1 MSSKILNGFTLSSE
15 TKQAQHIDKSAV
27 RREKVVLNLA
37 EQGDIARAMLSG
49 TDYLSCRVVI
59 EKDANGNEVEVEKV
73 KKVKKVRRWFYNNG
87 GEEWYLEIRYANKAL
102 ELAKGKTAIVIPTKD
117 KIVSTIELAIQA
129 VEEKELDSSIAKIAE
144 EKKKG
149 FSKAV

>member
-1 MSSKILNGFTLSSE
+1 MSKVLNSFTLSSE

-27 RREKVVLNLA
+27 RREKLVLNLA
-37 EQGDIARAMLSG
+37 EQADIATAMLSG
-49 TDYLSCRVVI
+49 NDYVACRVVV
-59 EKDANGNEVEVEKV
+59 EKDANGNDVEVEKV
-73 KKVKKVRRWFYNNG
+73 KKARRWFYNNG

-102 ELAKGKTAIVIPTKD
+102 ELAKGKTSIVIPTKD
-117 KIVSTIELAIQA
+117 KIVETIELAIQA
-129 VEEKELDSSIAKIAE
+129 VEGKELDTAIAKIAE

>member
-1 MSSKILNGFTLSSE
+1 
-15 TKQAQHIDKSAV
+15 
-27 RREKVVLNLA
+27 
-37 EQGDIARAMLSG
+37 MLSG
-49 TDYLSCRVVI
+49 NDYVSCRVVV
-59 EKDANGNEVEVEKV
+59 EKDANGNEVEVE
-73 KKVKKVRRWFYNNG
+73 KVKKVRRWFYNNG

-117 KIVSTIELAIQA
+117 KIVSTIELVIQA

>member
-1 MSSKILNGFTLSSE
+1 MPTTLWKAGTRAE
-15 TKQAQHIDKSAV
+15 FIDKQLEAAGWSTGGDV
-27 RREKVVLNLA
+27 RVQREYNINAGEIRAGGIRTGKL
-37 EQGDIARAMLSG
+37 IA
-49 TDYLSCRVVI
+49 DYVH
-59 EKDANGNEVEVEKV
+59 
-73 KKVKKVRRWFYNNG
+73 G

-102 ELAKGKTAIVIPTKD
+102 ELAKDKTAIVIPTKD

>member
-1 MSSKILNGFTLSSE
+1 MVGKILNGFTLSSE

-49 TDYLSCRVVI
+49 NDYVSCRVVV
-59 EKDANGNEVEVEKV
+59 EKDTNGNEVEVEKV

-117 KIVSTIELAIQA
+117 KIVSTIELVIQA

>member
-1 MSSKILNGFTLSSE
+1 MVGKILNGFTLSSE

-49 TDYLSCRVVI
+49 NDYVSCRVVV
-59 EKDANGNEVEVEKV
+59 EKDANGNEVEVE
-73 KKVKKVRRWFYNNG
+73 KVKKVRRWFYNNG

>member
-1 MSSKILNGFTLSSE
+1 MVSKILSSLNLSDE
-15 TKQAQHIDKSAV
+15 TKKAQQIDKSAV
-27 RREKVVLNLA
+27 RREKIVLNLT
-37 EQGDIARAMLSG
+37 EQADIAKAMLSG
-49 TDYLSCRVVI
+49 TDYLGCRVVVG
-59 EKDANGNEVEVEKV
+59 KDANGNEVEVE
-73 KKVKKVRRWFYNNG
+73 KVKKVRRWFYNNG

>member
-15 TKQAQHIDKSAV
+15 TKQSQHIDKSAI
-27 RREKVVLNLA
+27 RRDKVVLNLA
-37 EQGDIARAMLSG
+37 EQGDIARAMLLG
-49 TDYLSCRVVI
+49 NDYVACRVVV
-59 EKDANGNEVEVEKV
+59 EKDATGNEVEVE
-73 KKVKKVRRWFYNNG
+73 KVKKVRRWFYNNG

-117 KIVSTIELAIQA
+117 KIVPTIELAIQA

>member
-1 MSSKILNGFTLSSE
+1 MG
-15 TKQAQHIDKSAV
+15 
-27 RREKVVLNLA
+27 VLT
-37 EQGDIARAMLSG
+37 EQGDIARTMLSG
-49 TDYLSCRVVI
+49 TDYLSCRVVV
-59 EKDANGNEVEVEKV
+59 EKDANGNEVEVE
-73 KKVKKVRRWFYNNG
+73 KVKKVRRWFYNNG

>member
-1 MSSKILNGFTLSSE
+1 MVGKILNGFTLSSE

-37 EQGDIARAMLSG
+37 EQGDRARAMLSG
-49 TDYLSCRVVI
+49 NDYVSCRVVV
-59 EKDANGNEVEVEKV
+59 EKDTNGNEVEVEKV

-149 FSKAV
+149 FSKGV

>member
-1 MSSKILNGFTLSSE
+1 MGLNCAHVVIIPHDFHATTTGATG
-15 TKQAQHIDKSAV
+15 IN
-27 RREKVVLNLA
+27 VVL
-37 EQGDIARAMLSG
+37 ED
-49 TDYLSCRVVI
+49 
-59 EKDANGNEVEVEKV
+59 E
-73 KKVKKVRRWFYNNG
+73 F
-87 GEEWYLEIRYANKAL
+87 LEIRYANKAL